1 MKNYLLIL
9 FSLVSFLSTA
19 QVEKL
24 TVGQQAP
31 ILSMPT
37 IKGEPFDY
45 STLKG
50 KVVLLDFWASWC
62 SPCVKEQPFLKE
74 LYAEFENEVSANK
87 FEIIGISLDKE
98 KANWENAVKK
108 LKITWPQVGDLLF
121 WRSQAAKDY
130 KIEGLP
136 ANFVLNENGVII
148 AIDLHGEE
156 LKAFLTNYFNR

>member
-9 FSLVSFLSTA
+9 FSLVCFLSAA

-31 ILSMPT
+31 ILTLPT
-37 IKGEPFDY
+37 INGEPFDF

-74 LYAEFENEVSANK
+74 IYGEFEKEVSANK
-87 FEIIGISLDKE
+87 FEIIGVSLDKE

-136 ANFVLNENGVII
+136 ANFVLDENGVII
-148 AIDLHGEE
+148 AIDLHGDE
-156 LKAFLTNYFNR
+156 LKSFLTNFFNR